1 MADIKKIVQQLIDI
15 YGIEWVTKKLGYDPR
30 LKWDVIND

>member
-1 MADIKKIVQQLIDI
+1 MADMTKLVQQFIDT

-30 LKWDVIND
+30 LNWDVTV